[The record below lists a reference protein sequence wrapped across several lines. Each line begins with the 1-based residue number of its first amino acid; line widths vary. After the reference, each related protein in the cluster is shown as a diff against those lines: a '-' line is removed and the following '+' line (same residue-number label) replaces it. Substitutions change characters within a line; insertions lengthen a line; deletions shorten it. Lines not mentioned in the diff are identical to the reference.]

1 VVKIRFSVSV
11 EREVVEKLDQ
21 LAKSRGLSR
30 TKLVEKILA
39 EYVGVRLEDPSPI
52 DSLQK
57 EVAELRR
64 VVEELKK
71 EVEDLKKEVS
81 LRERKATIEVFAK
94 KK

>member
-11 EREVVEKLDQ
+11 EKEIVEKLDQ
-21 LAKSRGLSR
+21 LAKSRGLTR

-39 EYVGVRLEDPSPI
+39 EYVGVKLEDPSPI

-57 EVAELRR
+57 EVAELRE

-71 EVEDLKKEVS
+71 EISTIK
-81 LRERKATIEVFAK
+81 RELEALRKATIEGFVK